1 MSTGCMNLD
10 ILLDQILSDAL
21 AGANESVRAIQRR
34 YPSLSEREASEIF
47 SMISSAAER
56 SDDSAE
62 LIITAS
68 PSFALRV
75 KPTKVV
81 VNAMLSNAKSSILIT
96 GYSLS
101 DYFSDLVNCVIRK
114 SQEGVLVKFFV
125 NGRLKIQLHPP
136 RRRKKDSPKRQSR
149 DIMLVTTLTRTGD
162 TSMSQVNDTT
172 KKTIC
177 QHLNEAE
184 REIIERQ
191 LALGTPKKQI
201 ARLLGRNISTIRR
214 EIKRGSV
221 TQRKTKPYIS
231 KHADDSGYT
240 ESECYFSD
248 VGQRRYKQNRLHC
261 GRKCRYTECREFVQF
276 VENKILVEKWSP
288 DGAVAEAKRKGLFEN
303 IVSTVTIYNWI
314 EKRLLKVKNIDL
326 LQKCHRKVRQ
336 TYARENKTKLGT
348 SIDQR
353 PEVINTREVFAHWEG
368 DSVVGKDGKSSVITL
383 IERKVH
389 KNFILKTEAKTAE
402 ATYQSLLKLKERL
415 GENFNKV
422 FRSITFDNGPE
433 FAAADAFESLG
444 IDVYYTHPYSAWERG
459 QNEHFNGMLRR
470 FIPKGKDLSFLTQ
483 DDLDRFSAYLNT
495 LPRKSLGY
503 SSPEDLFE
511 MELSAIMNE

>member
-1 MSTGCMNLD
+1 
-10 ILLDQILSDAL
+10 
-21 AGANESVRAIQRR
+21 
-34 YPSLSEREASEIF
+34 
-47 SMISSAAER
+47 
-56 SDDSAE
+56 
-62 LIITAS
+62 
-68 PSFALRV
+68 
-75 KPTKVV
+75 
-81 VNAMLSNAKSSILIT
+81 
-96 GYSLS
+96 
-101 DYFSDLVNCVIRK
+101 
-114 SQEGVLVKFFV
+114 
-125 NGRLKIQLHPP
+125 
-136 RRRKKDSPKRQSR
+136 
-149 DIMLVTTLTRTGD
+149 
-162 TSMSQVNDTT
+162 MSQVNDTT

-191 LALGTPKKQI
+191 LTLGTPKKQI

-326 LQKCHRKVRQ
+326 LQKCRRKVCQ
-336 TYARENKTKLGT
+336 TYIRENKTKLGT

-433 FAAADAFESLG
+433 FAAAYAFESLG

>member
-1 MSTGCMNLD
+1 MNPKISKLKAEKEKNLKKIAD
-10 ILLDQILSDAL
+10 MNVR
-21 AGANESVRAIQRR
+21 NE
-34 YPSLSEREASEIF
+34 EI
-47 SMISSAAER
+47 
-56 SDDSAE
+56 D
-62 LIITAS
+62 
-68 PSFALRV
+68 
-75 KPTKVV
+75 K
-81 VNAMLSNAKSSILIT
+81 
-96 GYSLS
+96 
-101 DYFSDLVNCVIRK
+101 
-114 SQEGVLVKFFV
+114 
-125 NGRLKIQLHPP
+125 GRLKIQLHPP